1 MFLNWRKSQA
11 RKRAQKRRLQAHRE
25 GGDAAKALVANFPDT
40 LWPAIGSVVSG
51 YRAIGTEIDP
61 SALLETFHCEQ
72 VRLALPRVAGR
83 GQPLDFRYW
92 APGDSLIKG
101 QLGVEEPA
109 PDADPAR
116 PSLVL
121 VPALAIDRRGHRLG
135 YGAGY
140 YDRTLAAL
148 RLSGP
153 VTAIGLCYDDQ
164 LVRAVPSGRHDVS
177 VDWIVTEKAA
187 YRAGH

>member
-11 RKRAQKRRLQAHRE
+11 RKAAQKRRLMAHRD
-25 GGDAAKALVANFPDT
+25 GGDAAHALVANFPDE

-72 VRLALPRVAGR
+72 VRLALPRVVGR
-83 GQPLDFRYW
+83 GQPLDFRVW
-92 APGDSLIKG
+92 APGEPLEKG
-101 QLGVEEPA
+101 QLGVEEPSEE
-109 PDADPAR
+109 ADRAR
-116 PSLVL
+116 PTLVL

-148 RLSGP
+148 RKAGP
-153 VTAIGLCYDDQ
+153 VTSVGLCYEDQ
-164 LVRAVPSGRHDVS
+164 RVRSVPSGRHDVS

-187 YRAGH
+187 YRAGK